1 MRTCFKLSPIKT
13 ALRRTTFTTILRR
26 ATVPCGPSCVS
37 VGRERTRL
45 VAYST
50 KASDPLYAFRKEP
63 RLESREFSARP
74 EALGCPS
81 QISSTRFG
89 LTTKVLHNHKSKQH
103 RAGSTV

>member
-50 KASDPLYAFRKEP
+50 KASEPLSAFRKEQ
-63 RLESREFSARP
+63 RVKSGKFSSRRVAPDDQSPNSPTLLSRTP
-74 EALGCPS
+74 KRS
-81 QISSTRFG
+81 HT
-89 LTTKVLHNHKSKQH
+89 HKSKQQ
-103 RAGSTV
+103 RE